1 MNRPYHRWLIGGL
14 ITLNF
19 SFNPFILTSALAQT
33 NSEASS
39 EESCLQA
46 INTAESK
53 ILEGREN
60 ISLKTKIYNL
70 SDESRNDYPPGRNR
84 GMVFVLGAHFGVQ
97 TPPEGEAILNSPQL
111 MRSIATQVTN
121 GCSTISYVE
130 FTAPYSDY
138 YIPFGIINGSVER
151 FQCSEDWNPRGGGLR
166 PVDRWGYYTCL

>member
-1 MNRPYHRWLIGGL
+1 MNRPYRLWLIGGL

-60 ISLKTKIYNL
+60 ISL
-70 SDESRNDYPPGRNR
+70 SS
-84 GMVFVLGAHFGVQ
+84 
-97 TPPEGEAILNSPQL
+97 
-111 MRSIATQVTN
+111 
-121 GCSTISYVE
+121 
-130 FTAPYSDY
+130 
-138 YIPFGIINGSVER
+138 
-151 FQCSEDWNPRGGGLR
+151 LR
-166 PVDRWGYYTCL
+166 LDDRLDTSQIFF